1 MQLTSSKQNKQKTLQ
16 KQLRK
21 LTLNLKYINKSNS
34 VNNMLVETGLL

>member
-21 LTLNLKYINKSNS
+21 LTLNLKYINKNNS